1 MADDIE
7 CVMNSLLKMTEI
19 SPTLKAILK
28 MLDDPYRAAV
38 EDEAYSGSPGR
49 CETDFPWLENH
60 GALSGEDGDEIS
72 TIDSHSGFH
81 DYEEERGSLE
91 GFQDVVNST
100 PQMGSWSE
108 VTPDLDDFEVR
119 LSLPYI

>member
-28 MLDDPYRAAV
+28 MLDDPYRAAI
-38 EDEAYSGSPGR
+38 EDEAQSGSPGR
-49 CETDFPWLENH
+49 CETDFPWLANH
-60 GALSGEDGDEIS
+60 GAFSGEDGEEIS
-72 TIDSHSGFH
+72 TIDSHSGFN

-108 VTPDLDDFEVR
+108 VTPDLDDFEV
-119 LSLPYI
+119 